1 MDENE
6 EEDQDEDEN
15 VDENKYEN
23 EDEDEDE
30 DVPIHQSLSARLRST
45 AFTGGSKS
53 VTRKLGNDQNFTH
66 FCRFAVNTFG
76 FKNAHYFVSVVIYFL
91 QTNLIDMLSN
101 IARIA
106 NAVQCHS

>member
-6 EEDQDEDEN
+6 DEDM
-15 VDENKYEN
+15 DENKY

-30 DVPIHQSLSARLRST
+30 DEDEPIHQSLSARLRST

-66 FCRFAVNTFG
+66 FCRFAVKTRL
-76 FKNAHYFVSVVIYFL
+76 VLRFL
-91 QTNLIDMLSN
+91 LISFQL
-101 IARIA
+101 
-106 NAVQCHS
+106 